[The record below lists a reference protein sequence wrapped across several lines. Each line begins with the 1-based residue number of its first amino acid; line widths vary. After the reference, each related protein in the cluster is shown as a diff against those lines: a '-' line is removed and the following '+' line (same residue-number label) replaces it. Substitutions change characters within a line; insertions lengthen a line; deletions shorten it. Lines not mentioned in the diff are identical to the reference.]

1 MPVLTK
7 LNLADELKTRQTI
20 TVPVPQ
26 WGKDAEIMV
35 TKRTVAGYVYQ
46 SNLQRRIA
54 QMPARSEKNPQGLT
68 DEARTGLVLCAQIMS
83 VMVHPD
89 NGDFLLPESELE
101 NFAMQVNEDTLEAL
115 MLADAEL
122 NPLKEYIS
130 LAEKKSES

>member
-1 MPVLTK
+1 MAVLTK
-7 LNLADELKTRQTI
+7 LNLKADELKTRQTI

-46 SNLQRRIA
+46 SNLQRRVS
-54 QMPARSEKNPQGLT
+54 QMEGLT
-68 DEARTGLVLCAQIMS
+68 DQARTALVLCSQIMS

-101 NFAMQVNEDTLEAL
+101 NFTAQVNEDTLEAL

-122 NPLKEYIS
+122 NPRKEYIS